1 MKTMGILTQGSIT
14 RKRKK
19 ATLFIQ
25 MIITNKNRTGKE
37 VISFY
42 ATRNIYITSKIIS
55 FYWFSLARP
64 DSFICG
70 EIYPIKSRY
79 RMFSFNWK
87 N

>member
-14 RKRKK
+14 RKRKM
-19 ATLFIQ
+19 IQ